1 MADQLAVRINGAVA
15 QPAAPLV
22 AEEALPFAKL
32 YDSVLQSDDLTPGD
46 KLVWCA
52 FYRVLFNGR
61 GEYTQRQVAD
71 FCRLSERQVRNSI
84 PRLLAGKYLE
94 ETGKSFR
101 IPTDLEDRKIVPV
114 KAAHNA
120 GVTRNHL
127 PESAPTTGTI
137 CRSSIDTDVEVR
149 IDIDGKNGL
158 SDKAKP
164 PEAPIVTPQPDI
176 PSQPNV
182 AQERPVLE
190 SYWTPEKLEAKRLND
205 ASLARLRQ
213 RNQRMFGRSA

>member
-1 MADQLAVRINGAVA
+1 MKTHLQSGSGAVA

-22 AEEALPFAKL
+22 AEDSLPFAKL

-84 PRLLAGKYLE
+84 PRLVSGKYLE

-101 IPTDLEDRKIVPV
+101 IPSDLEDRQMVPV
-114 KAAHNA
+114 KPEHNA
-120 GVTRNHL
+120 AFNRNHL
-127 PESAPTTGTI
+127 PESTPKNGTI
-137 CRSSIDTDVEVR
+137 FRSSIDIDLEVGV
-149 IDIDGKNGL
+149 DIVDGDSRT

-164 PEAPIVTPQPDI
+164 KDTRIAASSPDRAPEPT
-176 PSQPNV
+176 V

-190 SYWTPEKLEAKRLND
+190 KHLTPEWKQARQKLAD
-205 ASLARLRQ
+205 DLARASRHRQ
-213 RNQRMFGRSA
+213 RLYGRTA